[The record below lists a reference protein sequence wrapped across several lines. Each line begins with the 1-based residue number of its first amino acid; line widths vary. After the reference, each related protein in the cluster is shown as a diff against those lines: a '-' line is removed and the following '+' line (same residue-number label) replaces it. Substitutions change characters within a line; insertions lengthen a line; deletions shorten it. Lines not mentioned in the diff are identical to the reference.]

1 MVKSAVVGMEQTC
14 LAQMPLAEN
23 AGAITSFLKS
33 IRHRRHTG
41 PQQAPAL
48 NRMRNGGTKLVS
60 TSHESRAC
68 WRTSRT
74 RDKIR
79 EANATSRER
88 IEMGSFKM
96 RITLEASITK
106 TLVIG

>member
-1 MVKSAVVGMEQTC
+1 MS
-14 LAQMPLAEN
+14 
-23 AGAITSFLKS
+23 
-33 IRHRRHTG
+33 TG
-41 PQQAPAL
+41 
-48 NRMRNGGTKLVS
+48 
-60 TSHESRAC
+60 HESRAC

-79 EANATSRER
+79 EANATRREC

-96 RITLEASITK
+96 GIALESRISK